1 MPITTFYDPILAT
14 LNILRSRLPAEQP
27 GVRFG
32 TDEPN
37 FTQRGGDL
45 PYVRVR
51 LDGSFGKYP
60 VTQSAT
66 VRVQVYAATEPQAL
80 ALAHVVQALLLSYEG
95 GTEARSF
102 GFLTGPIITRDPDTQ
117 TPLAFLTTSARLR
130 PRPLE

>member
-14 LNILRSRLPAEQP
+14 LNILRSRLPAEHL

-32 TDEPN
+32 TDAPD
-37 FTQRGGDL
+37 FTQRGGAT

-66 VRVQVYAATEPQAL
+66 VRVQVYAETEPL
-80 ALAHVVQALLLSYEG
+80 ALELAHTIQALLLSYEG
-95 GTEARSF
+95 GKEARSF
-102 GFLTGPIITRDPDTQ
+102 GFLTGPITTRDPDTNK
-117 TPLAFLTTSARLR
+117 PLAFLTTSARLR